1 VKTYTAW
8 LYPEYY
14 AQLSESDLE
23 ECRSRGLNVQ
33 EIPPLFSE
41 LDPLS
46 EKNVAFITEDWQ
58 LPDGT

>member
-1 VKTYTAW
+1 MKTYTAW

-14 AQLSESDLE
+14 AQLSERDLE

-41 LDPLS
+41 LYLSS

-58 LPDGT
+58 SSDGT